1 MPANRRPVDRQAKR
15 DEIVR
20 VAAEL
25 FTDVG
30 FEAAPMTQ
38 LAAAAGVTT
47 NTVYWYFEDKDA
59 LLVAVLDLLLAEA
72 LQEYEQH
79 DGPLHE
85 QLQWAVSRLERF
97 HKLVSVVHNRTAS
110 SSAVAAWH
118 EQFHG
123 LADAMLADGFRRA
136 GVAESDL
143 AAASR
148 IGTLVVEGLLT
159 HPQDEPARDAVLHL
173 LTTLAPPI
181 RIVPTGQNTD
191 AASQQ

>member
-85 QLQWAVSRLERF
+85 QLQWVVSRLQRF

-110 SSAVAAWH
+110 SSAVTAWH

-191 AASQQ
+191 AASQH